1 MELRQLALFVA
12 ACQRR
17 SLSETAR
24 STNLSLSS
32 LSGTLKALEKALDL
46 QLFARSSTGLAV
58 TEAGRWLFQEAENLL
73 CREETL
79 RFAERGTRELRV
91 ESPLRFM
98 FGTLSRASAAAVRK
112 MHRDTPGL
120 HVSVAFASPYA
131 AGPGSGRERRTADIV
146 MGYAGE
152 GTPDGSFLFADD
164 WIAVHSCSAPHGGR
178 GVAGTLWLPP
188 YLQPSEE
195 ARFLAHCRAVGW
207 PEPERLEDD
216 GGLFERLRCAKLSTS
231 LVAPRS
237 LVAARLARS
246 GMTDSPLD
254 PPFRSPVVATIMT
267 TEPALQSAARRF
279 VEAIT
284 GFIRAPQPFQ
294 DYAPILGLRE
304 IRAFNALAAGP
315 SLSNAAQRLG
325 MSQPALS
332 MLVTGMERKFGK
344 RLFDRRSR
352 GTVLSPPG
360 QAMASSLGRL
370 AQQARSIES
379 QARSVAMQQRR
390 RVTLAHSE
398 AILLCPALASAF
410 SEALAEWQS
419 VFPGTCL
426 NLLETG
432 GEDLEA
438 VLRTGEIGFALHED
452 VSPIRSLACLGRLV
466 VVGGDDTKAGGPP
479 DLSRGMLALPAGASA
494 LGRMVASL
502 PGKAGQSSA
511 VRAGSLSACLALSKS
526 GYRTILP
533 ERVASSQHPDSRL
546 RPVTPDVTVY
556 LKAHLT
562 TERPLGEAEQHLLS
576 CIRRRFRDVQAES
589 AR

>member
-24 STNLSLSS
+24 SINLSLSS
-32 LSGTLKALEKALDL
+32 LSGTLKALERTLDL
-46 QLFARSSTGLAV
+46 QLFERSPTGLAV

-73 CREETL
+73 RREETL
-79 RFAERGTRELRV
+79 RFSECGALDLRV

-98 FGTLSRASAAAVRK
+98 FGTLSRASAAAVRQ
-112 MHRDTPGL
+112 MHRDNPGL

-131 AGPGSGRERRTADIV
+131 AGLGGRERRTADVV

-152 GTPDGSFLFADD
+152 GVPGGSFLFADE
-164 WIAVHSCSAPHGGR
+164 WIAVSSCPMPHGSR

-195 ARFLAHCRAVGW
+195 ARFLTHCRAAGW

-216 GGLFERLRCAKLSTS
+216 GGLFERLRGAKSPTC

-246 GMTDSPLD
+246 GMADRPLD
-254 PPFRSPVVATIMT
+254 PPFRSPVVATVT
-267 TEPALQSAARRF
+267 TTGPALQDAARRF

-284 GFIRAPQPFQ
+284 GCIRSPQPFQ
-294 DYAPILGLRE
+294 DYAPILGLRD
-304 IRAFNALAAGP
+304 IRAFKALAAGP

-332 MLVTGMERKFGK
+332 MLLSGMERKLDK

-352 GTVLSPPG
+352 GIALSLAG
-360 QAMASSLGRL
+360 QAIATTLGRL
-370 AQQARSIES
+370 AQQAQSIES
-379 QARSVAMQQRR
+379 QAKLVAMQERR
-390 RVTLAHSE
+390 RVMLAHSE

-410 SEALAEWQS
+410 SEALAEWQA
-419 VFPGTCL
+419 VFPGTHL
-426 NLLETG
+426 TLLETG
-432 GEDLEA
+432 GEDIET

-452 VSPIRSLACLGRLV
+452 VSPIRSIACLGRLV
-466 VVGGDDTKAGGPP
+466 VVGDDDAEAARPP
-479 DLSRGMLALPAGASA
+479 GLSGGMLALPAGASA
-494 LGRMVASL
+494 LGRIVASL

-511 VRAGSLSACLALSKS
+511 VRASSLAACLALSKS

-533 ERVASSQHPDSRL
+533 ERIASSLHPDSRL
-546 RPVTPDVTVY
+546 RALTPDVTVY
-556 LKAHLT
+556 LKAQPT
-562 TERPLGEAEQHLLS
+562 TERSLGEAEQHLLS
-576 CIRRRFRDVQAES
+576 CIRRRFRAVQAES